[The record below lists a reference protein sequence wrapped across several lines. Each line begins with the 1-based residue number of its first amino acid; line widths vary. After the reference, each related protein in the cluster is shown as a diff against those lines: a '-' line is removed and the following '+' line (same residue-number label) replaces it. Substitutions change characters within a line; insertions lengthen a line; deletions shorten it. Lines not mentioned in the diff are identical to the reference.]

1 MEPHA
6 DRLRRNTMDI
16 AELTARRDGVFST
29 RQVRDCGVSSSA
41 IHRRLTAGDWK
52 AVARGVYLVA
62 GHPRTARAQTRIAVL
77 SVHTSA
83 VLGGTAAAW
92 WLGLHNDEP
101 RKHLI
106 YTPTRGTARRSSA
119 TALVRYRPLHA
130 DDITIHHGLPTT
142 AAALT
147 VLDASLDIGI
157 GILDSALLTT
167 RVTLDAL
174 HAAHDRYPNRHGAP
188 RVATYL
194 RLLGDGARSE
204 AERLTTEL
212 LTTAGITGWIAN
224 MPTLGHFIDFAFP
237 GTKIAVE
244 IDGFAFHRDAATFQR
259 DRTKRNLLTANG
271 WTVLNFT
278 WTDLIERPTQ
288 VATHIHAALRRSAA

>member
-1 MEPHA
+1 
-6 DRLRRNTMDI
+6 MDI

-29 RQVRDCGVSSSA
+29 REARDCGVSSST
-41 IHRRLTAGDWK
+41 IHRKLAAGDWK

-62 GHPRTARAQTRIAVL
+62 GHPRTARAQARIAVL
-77 SVHTSA
+77 SVHTAA
-83 VLGGTAAAW
+83 VLGGAAAAW
-92 WLGLHNDEP
+92 WLGLHDDEP
-101 RKHLI
+101 RKHVV

-119 TALVRYRPLHA
+119 TALVGYRPLHA
-130 DDITIHHGLPTT
+130 EDITIHQGLPTT

-157 GILDSALLTT
+157 SILDSALLTT

-224 MPTLGHFIDFAFP
+224 MPTLGHVIDFAFP
-237 GTKIAVE
+237 DTKIAVE
-244 IDGFAFHRDAATFQR
+244 IDGFAFHRDVATFQR

-278 WTDLIERPTQ
+278 WTDLIERPAQ
-288 VATHIHAALRRSAA
+288 VATAIHTALHRSAA